1 MQDIK
6 SNPSKFW
13 DTIDNIDRYLYGR
26 KMKNFLIGSIAVL
39 VIAPILDWILEV
51 PYDRL
56 TWLATFSLMLYVL
69 LIILTWINAWRD
81 DNGKWTFQRAKS
93 RLITYYQ
100 TFRDTIATA
109 QKNSRHE
116 NLYRLGFGAFFAG
129 LGWKSLQNL
138 SVFVRKPIQKITG
151 HTMIKFIHFEKIT
164 RNWYWVP
171 ILLSFIIM
179 YYLWRTDRKIM
190 KRVKDDL
197 LSLFGNSRYRRS
209 AQAIKITNDE
219 LVIDATREDQ
229 VGLIVSNS
237 KSTLF
242 NDFVNALKV
251 WQPGN
256 CVNEYEYQDK
266 LYRHLKHH
274 LPASEIATE
283 YPIGD
288 KANGNKGRADL
299 VIDDTILIEMKRDT
313 SAGAVQRAQGQIG
326 QYSGIWSGRG
336 PVILLLCSYQYDY
349 AKLKFSSTM
358 MDMQRLER
366 PVLTVVAAN

>member
-56 TWLATFSLMLYVL
+56 TWLATFSFMLYVL
-69 LIILTWINAWRD
+69 LIVLTWINAWRD

-93 RLITYYQ
+93 RLITYYK
-100 TFRDTIATA
+100 TFRDTTVTA
-109 QKNSRHE
+109 QKNSKAE
-116 NLYRLGFGAFFAG
+116 NLYRLGFGAFFFG

-151 HTMIKFIHFEKIT
+151 HTMIKFIHFEKFT
-164 RNWYWVP
+164 SHWYWIP

-190 KRVKDDL
+190 KRIKDDL
-197 LSLFGNSRYRRS
+197 LLLFGSSRYRRS
-209 AQAIKITNDE
+209 AQAVKITNDE
-219 LVIDATREDQ
+219 LVLDASREDQ
-229 VGLIVSNS
+229 MGLIVSNS

-242 NDFVNALKV
+242 NDFVNALKM
-251 WQPGN
+251 WQPGA
-256 CVNEYEYQDK
+256 CANEYEYQDK
-266 LYRHLKHH
+266 LYRHLKHY
-274 LPASEIATE
+274 LPVSQIATE
-283 YPIGD
+283 YPIGS
-288 KANGNKGRADL
+288 KADGNKGRADI
-299 VIDDTILIEMKRDT
+299 VIDDTILIEMKKDT
-313 SAGAVQRAQGQIG
+313 SSGAVQRAQGQIG

-349 AKLKFSSTM
+349 AKLKFNSTM
-358 MDMQRLER
+358 MDMQKLER
-366 PVLTVVAAN
+366 SVLTFVAAN